1 VKSKS
6 YVVAVNWSNISVT
19 VDLGEFRDIPEAADI
34 YVTSVNFS
42 GGSSRAMYVPLT
54 FRKVSEFQE

>member
-19 VDLGEFRDIPEAADI
+19 VDLGEFCDIPEVAAI
-34 YVTSVNFS
+34 YITSVNFS
-42 GGSSRAMYVPLT
+42 GGSSRSM
-54 FRKVSEFQE
+54 

>member
-19 VDLGEFRDIPEAADI
+19 VDLGEFYDIPEAADI
-34 YVTSVNFS
+34 YITSVNFS
-42 GGSSRAMYVPLT
+42 GGSSRSM
-54 FRKVSEFQE
+54 

>member
-19 VDLGEFRDIPEAADI
+19 VDLGEFCDIPETVGI
-34 YVTSVNFS
+34 YVTNVNFNDS
-42 GGSSRAMYVPLT
+42 SSRTM
-54 FRKVSEFQE
+54 

>member
-1 VKSKS
+1 MKSKS

-19 VDLGEFRDIPEAADI
+19 VDLGEFCDIPEVADI

-42 GGSSRAMYVPLT
+42 GGSSKTM
-54 FRKVSEFQE
+54 